1 MENYINTLK
10 KALLILLGV
19 LAFFGIA
26 AKSDRRQVQETK
38 SSKQIEQENREAN
51 FLETFGYSNF
61 NELTE
66 SDDAKYGFLNTDIV
80 YYSPMVASD
89 GTEYII
95 VAFDNDRIADKS
107 NIANAAF
114 KMSVALRDLEKE
126 KNYKKKE
133 KEDEYKL
140 IVLTDVERYQGVW
153 WNLAITNDY
162 TLKMFI
168 DDMVTPND
176 SQMKIINEV
185 REKIKKGEN

>member
-51 FLETFGYSNF
+51 FLETFSHSNF
-61 NELTE
+61 KTLIE
-66 SDDAKYGFLNTDIV
+66 SDIDKHGFLDYDIT
-80 YYSPMVASD
+80 YYEPIIHD
-89 GTEYII
+89 GTEYIV

-114 KMSVALRDLEKE
+114 KMSAALRDLEKE

-133 KEDEYKL
+133 KADEYKL

-162 TLKMFI
+162 TLQMFI
-168 DDMVTPND
+168 DDMVEPNE

-185 REKIKKGEN
+185 REKIKNGEN